1 MNVLILGATGSVG
14 RHLVPQALAQG
25 HEVTTLVRNPA
36 KLETRHERLR
46 VLQGDALDARAVDA
60 AVQGQDAVIFALG
73 RSNHR
78 KPTTMFSDAT
88 HILVTAMEKHGVKRL
103 VCITGIGAGDS
114 RGHGGFWY
122 DRLIFPLITKQ
133 TYLDKG
139 RQEELIRNSSLD
151 WIIVRPASF
160 TNGPLRGNLR
170 VATDLDS
177 VTIRSISR
185 ADTAAFVLQQLTDNF
200 YLRKTPLVGY

>member
-36 KLETRHERLR
+36 KLETHHERLR

-88 HILVTAMEKHGVKRL
+88 RILVTAMEKHGVKRL

-170 VATDLDS
+170 VATDLNG
-177 VTIRSISR
+177 VTIRWISR
-185 ADTAAFVLQQLTDNF
+185 ADTAAFVLQQLTDNT

>member
-1 MNVLILGATGSVG
+1 MKSPPSYAILQSSKPVTNASACCKAMRWMPG
-14 RHLVPQALAQG
+14 RWTPQC
-25 HEVTTLVRNPA
+25 
-36 KLETRHERLR
+36 K
-46 VLQGDALDARAVDA
+46 
-60 AVQGQDAVIFALG
+60 G
-73 RSNHR
+73 RMRSSSPSADQITA

-88 HILVTAMEKHGVKRL
+88 RILVTAMEKHGVKRL

-122 DRLIFPLITKQ
+122 ERLIFPLITKQ

-170 VATDLDS
+170 VAPDLNS

-185 ADTAAFVLQQLTDNF
+185 ADTAVFVLQQVTDNT